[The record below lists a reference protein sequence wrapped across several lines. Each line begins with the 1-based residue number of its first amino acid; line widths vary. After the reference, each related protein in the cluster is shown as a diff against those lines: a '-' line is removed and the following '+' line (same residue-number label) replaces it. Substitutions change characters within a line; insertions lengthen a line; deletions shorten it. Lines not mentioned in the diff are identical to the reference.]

1 MRFRASPYRY
11 PEQPVI
17 LIERTLAE
25 IPFAIT
31 GVDYSG
37 PHEIR
42 EGYERVKVWVCLFTC
57 LVSRAVYLVLV
68 KDITSLTFL
77 AALQELIC
85 RRGRPKMLVSDNAT
99 TFTHTCKMLK
109 EISQVAEVVNELANE
124 GIVWRFIPAK
134 APWFGG
140 IYERL
145 IGIMKKELAKMYDG
159 TVFTEFQ
166 MRNHLYEIEKV
177 MNNRPL
183 TCVGANEV
191 ITPAHIL
198 FGATA
203 KLDDIFSSFNS
214 DGIVENALRARK
226 ELPRVYKESQKR
238 TDHFWKALQSQYLD
252 TLRFSRDKM
261 RNRFIKVPRVGDIVI
276 IHGSDPRIK
285 WRMAKIVEVV
295 YSKDGEIRQCKV
307 ETENCV
313 MSRPVNQLYSLEI
326 NAEDE
331 VEKGRVEQQRE
342 RGRRFEE
349 RVRSG
354 AEEVSS
360 QEISQEQSEQVEDG
374 VSLEEERM
382 TPDVL
387 PEVLVVGGQEELVE
401 SSQATERSQGVLEDV
416 DPVVEVQEV
425 ASQDREASAS
435 GGQSGS
441 QVQAAVEAPCAVAP
455 IAEVISVP
463 TERRPRRQ
471 AAIKAVERVRGWINC

>member
-1 MRFRASPYRY
+1 MQKECFQKELGLLRKGKRVKSGNCRNMRLFLDADGLIRCGSRLPLQLETKKKDAPVLVDPGHPFVISYVTSLHRCKNCAAGDSTLNKVRQKVHGPGLKNLVKKVVGQCRQCMRIRASPYRY

-17 LIERTLAE
+17 PIERTLAE

-124 GIVWRFIPAK
+124 GIEWRFIPAK

-166 MRNHLYEIEKV
+166 VRNHLYEIEKV

-226 ELPRVYKESQKR
+226 ELPKVYRESEEDRSFLEGPSKSVFGY
-238 TDHFWKALQSQYLD
+238 T
-252 TLRFSRDKM
+252 TL
-261 RNRFIKVPRVGDIVI
+261 
-276 IHGSDPRIK
+276 
-285 WRMAKIVEVV
+285 
-295 YSKDGEIRQCKV
+295 
-307 ETENCV
+307 
-313 MSRPVNQLYSLEI
+313 L
-326 NAEDE
+326 
-331 VEKGRVEQQRE
+331 
-342 RGRRFEE
+342 
-349 RVRSG
+349 
-354 AEEVSS
+354 
-360 QEISQEQSEQVEDG
+360 
-374 VSLEEERM
+374 
-382 TPDVL
+382 
-387 PEVLVVGGQEELVE
+387 
-401 SSQATERSQGVLEDV
+401 
-416 DPVVEVQEV
+416 
-425 ASQDREASAS
+425 
-435 GGQSGS
+435 
-441 QVQAAVEAPCAVAP
+441 
-455 IAEVISVP
+455 
-463 TERRPRRQ
+463 
-471 AAIKAVERVRGWINC
+471 